1 MEGRAKGGRIR
12 EAWTGVFQKQSQT
25 ENSLAVQWLG
35 LCAFTA
41 QGTGS
46 ITGWRTETA
55 WPKKKKKKP
64 QTEIV
69 TLPAFSPLP
78 LVPLPPV
85 ILSFHPSHSNSHT

>member
-46 ITGWRTETA
+46 IPGWGTETA
-55 WPKKKKKKP
+55 WPKKKKKE
-64 QTEIV
+64 TSDRDSHFASILA
-69 TLPAFSPLP
+69 TAFSSFASCH
-78 LVPLPPV
+78 PV
-85 ILSFHPSHSNSHT
+85 ISSLPF